1 MTFKI
6 HKYILI
12 LHFSKHPITSIVE
25 FLRNIL
31 QIARFARNLKKPNN
45 YLASYLFVLRK
56 YNADLSVFDS
66 IHLEVVKYGTG
77 NLDI

>member
-25 FLRNIL
+25 FLRNNL
-31 QIARFARNLKKPNN
+31 QIARFARNLKKTEQ
-45 YLASYLFVLRK
+45 LFGFLSFVLRK